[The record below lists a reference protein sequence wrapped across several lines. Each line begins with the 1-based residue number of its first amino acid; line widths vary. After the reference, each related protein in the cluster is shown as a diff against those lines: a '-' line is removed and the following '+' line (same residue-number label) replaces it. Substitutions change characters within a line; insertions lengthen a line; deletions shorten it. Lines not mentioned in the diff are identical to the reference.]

1 MSIQDLFSLKGN
13 IALVTGST
21 QGLGFEIA
29 LGLAAAGAQVII
41 HGRNQNKIDIAIS
54 QLNDAGYKVDSLM
67 FDINDEHA
75 RHLAFSELSARY
87 GRLDIL
93 VNNAGVRA
101 RKSLLELSADEMH
114 TVLQS
119 NLLSTIEI
127 SRQAVQLMSARKK
140 GKIITITSLQGH
152 LVRASDFIYPISKHA
167 LETMTKV
174 MAAEFGKLGIRCNAI
189 APGTF
194 ATEFNKDLIQKPE
207 NIAMMQKR
215 NPLQR
220 WGEPK
225 EIVGP
230 VVFLASE
237 ASSYINGQTVLLDG
251 GFSIS
256 F

>member
-1 MSIQDLFSLKGN
+1 MQDLFSLKGN

-29 LGLAAAGAQVII
+29 LGLAAAGAQVVI
-41 HGRNQNKIDIAIS
+41 HGRSQSKIDTALS
-54 QLNDAGYKVDSLM
+54 RLNKAGYKADGLI
-67 FDINDEHA
+67 FDINDA
-75 RHLAFSELSARY
+75 QTRSLAFSELSTRY

-101 RKSLLELSADEMH
+101 RKPLLELSAEEIH
-114 TVLQS
+114 AVLQS

-127 SRQAVQLMSARKK
+127 SRQAVQLMSENKS

-152 LVRASDFIYPISKHA
+152 LVRANDFIYPISKHA

-174 MAAEFGKLGIRCNAI
+174 MAAEFGKLGIRCNAV

-194 ATEFNKDLIQKPE
+194 ATEFNKELIQKSE

-237 ASSYINGQTVLLDG
+237 ASSYINGQTIVLDG
-251 GFSIS
+251 GFSVS